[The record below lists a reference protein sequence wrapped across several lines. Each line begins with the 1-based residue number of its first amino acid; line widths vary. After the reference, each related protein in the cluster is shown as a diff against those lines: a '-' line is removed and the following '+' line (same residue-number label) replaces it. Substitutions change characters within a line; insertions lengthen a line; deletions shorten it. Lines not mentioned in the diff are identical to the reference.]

1 LRVAFRWN
9 ELAGSYRL
17 SSALGLIGGAYQAW
31 ILPAVVADLFG
42 VVHETPLGRRVL
54 SNSIFSADDISV
66 GWLASC
72 LGGGS
77 NWSVDSTY
85 ERRAS
90 GNTGILRND
99 HLHISNRVPWFRHV
113 EFHWISFATLAVHDL
128 CNGLDR
134 SVVDGSE
141 DPAWK
146 ATGFNLKR
154 TANPGHLPLGDSVP

>member
-1 LRVAFRWN
+1 MKNWRCVRASLRVAFRWN

-54 SNSIFSADDISV
+54 SNSIFSADYTCVDDTSV

-77 NWSVDSTY
+77 NRSVDSTY

-90 GNTGILRND
+90 GNTGILRN
-99 HLHISNRVPWFRHV
+99 
-113 EFHWISFATLAVHDL
+113 
-128 CNGLDR
+128 
-134 SVVDGSE
+134 

-154 TANPGHLPLGDSVP
+154 TANPGHLP